1 MRARLLTLSMCN
13 SQPIIKNGN
22 FNVCKNCAFFKT
34 DMLNI
39 EIYGRCHKFGDKDII
54 TSKIKYDFAYACR
67 EDEKKCGIE
76 GRYFEE
82 NKYPY
87 LTRSNLSLFGI
98 ISFFL
103 YSIFK

>member
-1 MRARLLTLSMCN
+1 MRSHLLTLSMCN
-13 SQPIIKNGN
+13 SNSFIKNMN
-22 FNVCKNCAFFKT
+22 YNSCKNCAFFKT
-34 DMLNI
+34 DMLNT
-39 EIYGRCHKFGDKDII
+39 EVYGRCHKFGSKDII
-54 TSKIKYDFAYACR
+54 TSKISYDFAYACR
-67 EDEKKCGIE
+67 KDENKCGVE

-87 LTRSNLSLFGI
+87 FTRTNLSLFGI